1 MLQEYTVNN
10 NFSGPF
16 AFRLTA
22 GRGLYHPRCVLSHRL
37 RQVSPVLAPHVE
49 HLWVARGYLPGRW
62 RNMILPDGAMELIV
76 NLGDPQ
82 KLCGRNNLIKDTVFR
97 HSWISGER
105 TSPIVIDEIGYVHL
119 IGVRL
124 RAGGAW
130 PFLGIPLREFTDQVL
145 ELETIFGREME
156 DLRDQLGEAS
166 DDDSRFDLLEAWLVR
181 RARSR
186 THPTRS
192 VSYALRMIQN
202 GLDAVPIGKIADTI
216 GISHKHLLREFDRC
230 VGLTPKLFARLC
242 AFQRVIRSVGQKAEV
257 DWAGTAATCGYHDQA
272 HLIHEFRAFSGLKPS
287 NYLTKR
293 GPFLN
298 YLEIE

>member
-1 MLQEYTVNN
+1 MV
-10 NFSGPF
+10 
-16 AFRLTA
+16 
-22 GRGLYHPRCVLSHRL
+22 
-37 RQVSPVLAPHVE
+37 
-49 HLWVARGYLPGRW
+49 RGYLPARW
-62 RNMILPDGAMELIV
+62 RNMILPDGAMELII

-82 KLCGRNNLIKDTVFR
+82 KLCARNDLTKQTVFR

-105 TSPIVIDEIGYVHL
+105 LSPIVIDEIGYVHL

-130 PFLGIPLREFTDQVL
+130 PFLGISLSEFTDQVV
-145 ELETIFGREME
+145 ELETIFGREIE
-156 DLRDQLGEAS
+156 HLRDQLSEAP
-166 DDDSRFDLLEAWLVR
+166 DDKSRFHLLEAWLVR

-186 THPTRS
+186 TRPTRS
-192 VSYALRMIQN
+192 VSHALRVIQS
-202 GLDAVPIGKIADTI
+202 GLDAARIGKIAETI

-230 VGLTPKLFARLC
+230 VGLTPKVFARLC
-242 AFQRVIRSVGQKAEV
+242 AFQRVIRFVGQKADV
-257 DWAGTAATCGYHDQA
+257 DWASTAVMCGYHDQA
-272 HLIHEFRAFSGLKPS
+272 HLIHEFRAFSGLTPA

>member
-1 MLQEYTVNN
+1 MLT
-10 NFSGPF
+10 
-16 AFRLTA
+16 
-22 GRGLYHPRCVLSHRL
+22 HRT
-37 RQVSPVLAPHVE
+37 RIPSSALAPHVE
-49 HLWVARGYLPGRW
+49 HLWMVRGYLPARW
-62 RNMILPDGAMELIV
+62 CNMILPDGAMELII

-82 KLCGRNNLIKDTVFR
+82 KLCARNNSAKHTIFR

-105 TSPIVIDEIGYVHL
+105 TEPIVIDEIGSVHL

-130 PFLGIPLREFTDQVL
+130 PFLGIPLREFTDQVV
-145 ELETIFGREME
+145 ELDTIFGRETE
-156 DLRDQLGEAS
+156 ELREQLGEAPN
-166 DDDSRFDLLEAWLVR
+166 DDARFDLLESWLAG

-186 THPTRS
+186 MQPTRS
-192 VSYALRMIQN
+192 VSYALRMIHG
-202 GLDAVPIGKIADTI
+202 GLDAVRIGKIADTI

-242 AFQRVIRSVGQKAEV
+242 SFQRVIRSVGQKTEV

-272 HLIHEFRAFSGLKPS
+272 HLIHEFRAFSGLTPAS
-287 NYLTKR
+287 YLTKR

-298 YLEIE
+298 YLEVE

>member
-1 MLQEYTVNN
+1 M
-10 NFSGPF
+10 
-16 AFRLTA
+16 
-22 GRGLYHPRCVLSHRL
+22 YHGGFVLNHRV
-37 RQVSPVLAPHVE
+37 RRVSPILEPYVE
-49 HLWVARGYLPGRW
+49 HLWMARGYLPVRW
-62 RNMILPDGAMELIV
+62 RNMILPDGAVELIV

-82 KLCGRNNLIKDTVFR
+82 NLCARNNLSRHTAFR

-119 IGVRL
+119 VGVRL

-145 ELETIFGREME
+145 ELETIYGREIE
-156 DLRDQLGEAS
+156 HLRDQLGDVL
-166 DDDSRFDLLEAWLVR
+166 DDDSRFDLLESWLVR
-181 RARSR
+181 RLRAR
-186 THPTRS
+186 TPPTRS
-192 VSYALRMIQN
+192 VSYTLRAIEG
-202 GLDAVPIGKIADTI
+202 GLETVRIGRIADTI

-242 AFQRVIRSVGQKAEV
+242 SFQRVIRSVGQKAEV
-257 DWAGTAATCGYHDQA
+257 DWAGTAARCGYHDQA
-272 HLIHEFRAFSGLKPS
+272 HLIHEFRAFSGLTPAD
-287 NYLTKR
+287 YLTKR

>member
-1 MLQEYTVNN
+1 MPVDASSTLY
-10 NFSGPF
+10 SA
-16 AFRLTA
+16 AFHLTA
-22 GRGLYHPRCVLSHRL
+22 GRGVHHPRSVLSHRI
-37 RQVSPVLAPHVE
+37 RPVSPVLAPHVE
-49 HLWVARGYLPGRW
+49 HLWMARGYLPVRW

-82 KLCGRNNLIKDTVFR
+82 KLCARNNLTKHTVFR

-105 TSPIVIDEIGYVHL
+105 ISPIVIDEIGYVHL

-130 PFLGIPLREFTDQVL
+130 PILGIPLREFTDQVL
-145 ELETIFGREME
+145 ELETIFGSEIE
-156 DLRDQLGEAS
+156 DLRDQLSEAL
-166 DDDSRFDLLEAWLVR
+166 DDDARFELLEAWLVR

-192 VSYALRMIQN
+192 VSYALRVIYS
-202 GLDAVPIGKIADTI
+202 GLDAVRIGKIADTI

-242 AFQRVIRSVGQKAEV
+242 GFQRVIRSVGQKAEV
-257 DWAGTAATCGYHDQA
+257 DWAGTAARCGYHDQA
-272 HLIHEFRAFSGLKPS
+272 HLIHEFRAFSGLTPA

-298 YLEIE
+298 YLEIK